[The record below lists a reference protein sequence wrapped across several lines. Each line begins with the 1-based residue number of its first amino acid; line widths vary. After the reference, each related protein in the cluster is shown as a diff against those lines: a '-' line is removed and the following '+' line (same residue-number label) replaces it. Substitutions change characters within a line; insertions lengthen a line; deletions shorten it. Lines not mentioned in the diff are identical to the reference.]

1 MPFISIFL
9 SIPYFLCH
17 RHLTKLKV
25 TQWFINEHWSNWNSK
40 KEVVHLQQF
49 LLMLWI
55 CYIQFSQ
62 LWFGQV
68 QLKWNTRLNEGHKKE
83 FQLDISCI
91 CSYFLEMRLLFS
103 IKKQE
108 KKPIIEGSLQNCHE
122 DDCAVSSHKEQTF
135 SNFSNQCN

>member
-108 KKPIIEGSLQNCHE
+108 KKTNNWRKSTELPWRWLCSELSQRANIFQL
-122 DDCAVSSHKEQTF
+122 F
-135 SNFSNQCN
+135 